1 MMKKI
6 IFIFLIVCISCNTKN
21 KQSDLCINKITYT
34 SQKKSL
40 VPSIIEIKIEG
51 DNGQILKKI
60 ENNELKK
67 VILFS
72 IKEEYR
78 NYFIVLKSFKKH
90 KNPIT
95 VTLVTGFF
103 DAKRSFKTED
113 DWKHDWK
120 QKEIENAISG
130 DIGLVFG
137 KDTIKIK
144 MCK

>member
-1 MMKKI
+1 M
-6 IFIFLIVCISCNTKN
+6 IVCISCNTK
-21 KQSDLCINKITYT
+21 KTQSDLCINKMTYT
-34 SQKKSL
+34 SQKKLL
-40 VPSIIEIKIEG
+40 VPSIIEIKISG
-51 DNGQILKKI
+51 DDGQILKKI
-60 ENNELKK
+60 ENNELEN

-78 NYFIVLKSFKKH
+78 NYFNVLKSFKKD

-95 VTLVTGFF
+95 VTLITGFF

-113 DWKHDWK
+113 DWNHNWK
-120 QKEIENAISG
+120 QKEIEKAISG